1 MRVAVVM
8 SRGSDGHAPSPL
20 VGEGRGGGRPRATAL
35 RRSSNQ
41 AAIPSYHQ
49 ARCVGLPSTL
59 TLPYKGGENR
69 QCLWLW
75 ERLL

>member
-8 SRGSDGHAPSPL
+8 SRGSDGHAPSSL
-20 VGEGRGGGRPRATAL
+20 VGEGRGRGRPRATAF

-49 ARCVGLPSTL
+49 ARCVGLPPTL
-59 TLPYKGGENR
+59 ILPHKGGGNR
-69 QCLWLW
+69 QCLWLR